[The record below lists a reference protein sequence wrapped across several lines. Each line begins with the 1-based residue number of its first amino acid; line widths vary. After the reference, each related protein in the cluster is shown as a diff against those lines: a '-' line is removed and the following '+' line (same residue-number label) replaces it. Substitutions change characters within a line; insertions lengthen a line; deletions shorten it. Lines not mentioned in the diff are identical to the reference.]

1 VVVIAGPAQR
11 GTATWVKLAA
21 VMGLVATIGLGGT
34 LVYVLLRKPAP
45 AKPETAEAGS
55 RRVVDTP
62 IAVADPGS
70 TTGKTA
76 VPADPKRAAPAPAK
90 RPPPRPATQAKAA
103 PAQPG
108 LSGSQRALSSI
119 YADDGDKAQPHGV
132 DAPAH
137 PGGGGG
143 GRVSE
148 SAIMSVVTQNKR
160 SLNLCYDRVL
170 KHDSTLKRAR
180 VPAHVKIGISGR
192 VVQVS
197 IPDPTYANTEIGQC
211 IVQSIKRW
219 NFPGSDAE
227 YETEFPILLQAD

>member
-1 VVVIAGPAQR
+1 VVVVAGPAQR

-21 VMGLVATIGLGGT
+21 VLGLVATIGLGST
-34 LVYVLLRKPAP
+34 LVYVLTHKPEGP
-45 AKPETAEAGS
+45 AKPETADNGA

-70 TTGKTA
+70 TA
-76 VPADPKRAAPAPAK
+76 SRPAADPKRPPSAAKRAPA
-90 RPPPRPATQAKAA
+90 RPATQAKAA
-103 PAQPG
+103 PPSQPG
-108 LSGSQRALSSI
+108 LSGSQKALSSI
-119 YADDGDKAQPHGV
+119 YADDGDRVQPRGV
-132 DAPAH
+132 DVPAH
-137 PGGGGG
+137 PGSGGG

-219 NFPGSDAE
+219 NFPGSDSE